1 MGIILFERIVE
12 MEEKESV
19 EKESEEVGDKSAYKR
34 AKTKTWIISA
44 VFVAIFVAIGIIGG
58 LILGAWAGICVAI
71 FAVIVLLVWLPGE
84 LKRVKNNFCQECG
97 ARYDY
102 QRCVEWEVSDV
113 VIKEKRLN
121 PNSDRKQIAGI
132 RVEHVDFTCTCE
144 KCGNEI
150 TFTRKYQTG
159 EVYDDG
165 TVKKRNI
172 ESMIKKYFKV

>member
-1 MGIILFERIVE
+1 M
-12 MEEKESV
+12 V
-19 EKESEEVGDKSAYKR
+19 EKEVEETIDKSAYKR

-44 VFVAIFVAIGIIGG
+44 VFVAIFAAIGIIGS
-58 LILGAWAGICVAI
+58 LMLESWVGICVGV

-144 KCGNEI
+144 KCGNTI
-150 TFTRKYQTG
+150 SFTKKYQTG

-165 TVKKRNI
+165 TVKKRNV
-172 ESMIKKYFKV
+172 ESIIKKYFKV